1 MTERRL
7 AMERH
12 LNLAEELL
20 LLALNDEKGTVLM
33 AASMGLPYG
42 LAGGLVI
49 ELIERGLL
57 RIEGKM
63 LVAGTAGSARD
74 EVLDGI
80 LGEVRAAKRARNLKS
95 WVGRLGR
102 SGGKIKPR
110 LLERLV
116 GKGILRREEHRLLLV
131 FPAARYPQID
141 PMPEFGIRERVRS
154 GLRGLTEPDDR
165 TAALIS
171 LVHACDLTGMLF
183 EKGER
188 REAKK
193 RAKEISAGQPVGSA
207 VAQTVEAVRAAV
219 IVAAATS

>member
-1 MTERRL
+1 
-7 AMERH
+7 
-12 LNLAEELL
+12 
-20 LLALNDEKGTVLM
+20 
-33 AASMGLPYG
+33 
-42 LAGGLVI
+42 
-49 ELIERGLL
+49 
-57 RIEGKM
+57 
-63 LVAGTAGSARD
+63 
-74 EVLDGI
+74 
-80 LGEVRAAKRARNLKS
+80 
-95 WVGRLGR
+95 
-102 SGGKIKPR
+102 
-110 LLERLV
+110 
-116 GKGILRREEHRLLLV
+116 
-131 FPAARYPQID
+131 
-141 PMPEFGIRERVRS
+141 MPEFGIRERVRS